1 MTIEDF
7 GRELID
13 YINKRIGEEQVKDL
27 LSPPPL
33 NARIVFTENT
43 SPKFIS
49 GKIYDIINGKIKSED
64 GCVYPTCD
72 EFMTLK
78 DLAWYFAPD
87 EPGSEPPRPFK
98 GNQFS
103 NDGIKY
109 VVLLDERGNKS

>member
-13 YINKRIGEEQVKDL
+13 YINKRVGEEQVKDL

-43 SPKFIS
+43 SPEFIS
-49 GKIYDIINGKIKSED
+49 GKIYDIVDGKIKGESNKAFPAFD
-64 GCVYPTCD
+64 KL
-72 EFMTLK
+72 MTLE

-87 EPGSEPPRPFK
+87 EPRLEPPRSFV
-98 GNQFS
+98 GYQFS
-103 NDGIKY
+103 NEGIKY